1 MLFKVPVL
9 ETADLGLVELIQS
22 LRESLRFRLNVPRR
36 WNGLLRRSTMGRA
49 IRGSNSIEGFRIERE
64 DVVAAAEGESV
75 SGGDATARATEGYRR
90 AMTYMLQLAKDEHF
104 QWSEQVIKG
113 LHYMMVEHD
122 LASRPGQWRQGAI
135 YVYDE
140 DMDEQVYEGPPVE
153 EVPGLMGEL
162 TKSLSSPDESVPYII
177 RAAMAHLNL
186 TMIHPFR
193 DGNGRMAR
201 TLQTLVLGRSGLLE
215 PEFSSVEEYLGHHQ
229 LPYYDAL
236 KATGKGAWHPENDA
250 QTFVRFSLR
259 AHYYQAQ
266 KLLHRVTVGGHM
278 WSELEE
284 MVKKRGLP
292 ERTVFALWDAA
303 QRFRVVNG
311 TYRTAAEISQPV
323 ASRELTALVNK
334 GLLIAEGEK
343 RARFYRAA
351 PVLLELRERVRASV
365 PNVIPDPYPQ
375 PQVLFAAA
383 AVATARAT
391 GTITFGVNVPP
402 TTSTG
407 PTPPPSQLPSVAPE

>member
-1 MLFKVPVL
+1 MLFKVPQL
-9 ETADLGLVELIQS
+9 EPKDLEVVKEILS

-64 DVVAAAEGESV
+64 DVVAAAEGEAV
-75 SGGDATARATEGYRR
+75 SGGEATARATEGYRR

-113 LHYMMVEHD
+113 LHYMMVEHE

-135 YVYDE
+135 YVYD
-140 DMDEQVYEGPPVE
+140 DDRDEQVYEGPPVDN
-153 EVPGLMGEL
+153 VPGLMGEL
-162 TKSLSSPDESVPYII
+162 IDSLKAPDEKVPDIV

-201 TLQTLVLGRSGLLE
+201 CLQTLVLGRSGLLE
-215 PEFSSVEEYLGHHQ
+215 PEFSSVEEYLGRHQ

-236 KATGKGAWHPENDA
+236 KAVGKGAWHPENDA
-250 QTFVRFSLR
+250 RPFVRFSLC
-259 AHYYQAQ
+259 AHYYQAHT
-266 KLLHRVTVGGHM
+266 LLRRVNVGGVV
-278 WSELEE
+278 WAELEQE
-284 MVKKRGLP
+284 VKRHNLP
-292 ERTVFALWDAA
+292 ERTTFALWDAA
-303 QRFRVVNG
+303 QGFRVVNG
-311 TYRTAAEISQPV
+311 TYRTVAEISQPL
-323 ASRELTALVNK
+323 ASRELTSLVNA

-351 PVLLELRERVRASV
+351 QPLLDIRKKAQTSFPDLI
-365 PNVIPDPYPQ
+365 PNPYPPELTTQ
-375 PQVLFAAA
+375 LSG
-383 AVATARAT
+383 TAT
-391 GTITFGVNVPP
+391 GPAGRAFVNGPIV
-402 TTSTG
+402 TVASSATG
-407 PTPPPSQLPSVAPE
+407 PQPPSGQSRPAAPK